1 MQATDNFEQMLGA
14 LRETEPYIAD
24 DGFTSG
30 LIARLPEASELP
42 AWMSSLIMLVFTSVG
57 SAIAAWQLP
66 VAKLVSLTTSS
77 IGSIPAFHSIPML
90 GIGAVTTFLLAYA
103 VVWMAQAEVI

>member
-1 MQATDNFEQMLGA
+1 MQATDNFENMLGA

-42 AWMSSLIMLVFTSVG
+42 AWLSNLILLVVTSIG
-57 SAIAAWQLP
+57 SALAAWQLP
-66 VAKLVSLTTSS
+66 VSQLINFTTSS
-77 IGSIPAFHSIPML
+77 IASIPAFHSLPML
-90 GIGAVTTFLLAYA
+90 GIGAISTFLLAYA
-103 VVWMAQAEVI
+103 VVRMAQTEVI